1 MANVTHRNACNLVSE
16 KSLADSGAE
25 GWQFYDYESS
35 LKLNTQSELSKKA
48 SQLRKLMQEKN
59 ARAIAK
65 RLDAEMKRK
74 REAKREQQHNDMMRQ

>member
-74 REAKREQQHNDMMRQ
+74 